1 MSVNKILIKGGHV
14 IDPSKGRNA
23 KADLLVEGNEIAAIG
38 DHLSV
43 EGAEVIDAAGCTV
56 TPGFVD
62 LHVHLREPGF
72 EYKEDIASGTRAAA
86 RGGFTSVVCMPN
98 TSPVIDDETGV
109 RFVLDRAARDGVVR
123 VYPAG
128 AVTKGQKGQEIAE
141 MGLMARAGARMFSD
155 DGLPVISARVMS
167 TALTYS
173 TMFGVPIS
181 THEED
186 PSLAGDGAVN
196 FGRISTLMGLP
207 GMPEEAETIMIAR
220 DLELC
225 RRVGGHLHIGHVSTA
240 RSIELIAAA
249 KADGVSVT
257 CEVTPHH
264 LTLTEDLVKES
275 GYDTNTKMKPPL
287 RTEADRRALIV
298 ALRDGIID
306 VVATDHAPHSFDDK
320 DKEYTFA
327 DNGITGLET
336 AFALLHDRLV
346 LPGDISLDRLIECLT
361 TAPAR
366 IIGIDGGTLCEGA
379 AADIAILNTDQ
390 EWAVNPGKFA
400 SKGRN
405 TPLVGWSLTGKV
417 DTVLVDGRIVLRGGE
432 LTC

>member
-207 GMPEEAETIMIAR
+207 GMPEEAETIFTASVMPAR
-220 DLELC
+220 RSLSTLKA
-225 RRVGGHLHIGHVSTA
+225 RPPWIFPRSKTMGQWFHLKT
-240 RSIELIAAA
+240 
-249 KADGVSVT
+249 
-257 CEVTPHH
+257 
-264 LTLTEDLVKES
+264 
-275 GYDTNTKMKPPL
+275 TK
-287 RTEADRRALIV
+287 V
-298 ALRDGIID
+298 ALLVTDGPKFSSAL
-306 VVATDHAPHSFDDK
+306 VVNH
-320 DKEYTFA
+320 
-327 DNGITGLET
+327 
-336 AFALLHDRLV
+336 LV
-346 LPGDISLDRLIECLT
+346 
-361 TAPAR
+361 
-366 IIGIDGGTLCEGA
+366 
-379 AADIAILNTDQ
+379 
-390 EWAVNPGKFA
+390 
-400 SKGRN
+400 
-405 TPLVGWSLTGKV
+405 
-417 DTVLVDGRIVLRGGE
+417 
-432 LTC
+432 

>member
-1 MSVNKILIKGGHV
+1 MSMNKILIKGGHV
-14 IDPSKGRNA
+14 IDPSNDRDGI
-23 KADLLVEGNEIAAIG
+23 ADLLVEGNRVAAIG
-38 DHLSV
+38 DQLTV
-43 EGAEVIDAAGCTV
+43 EGAEIIDAKGCTV

-62 LHVHLREPGF
+62 LHVHLREPGL

-86 RGGFTSVVCMPN
+86 RGGFTSIVCMPN

-128 AVTKGQKGQEIAE
+128 AVTKGQKGEELAE
-141 MGLMARAGARMFSD
+141 LGLMYEAGARMFSD

-173 TMFGVPIS
+173 KMFGVPIS
-181 THEED
+181 THQED
-186 PSLAGDGAVN
+186 PTLAGDGAVN

-207 GMPEEAETIMIAR
+207 GMPEEAETVMIAR
-220 DLELC
+220 DIELC

-240 RSIELIAAA
+240 RSVQLIERAREEGIN
-249 KADGVSVT
+249 VT

-287 RTEADRRALIV
+287 RTEADRRALIS
-298 ALRDGIID
+298 ALRDGVID

-320 DKEYTFA
+320 DKEYIFA

-346 LPGDISLDRLIECLT
+346 LPGDIPLDRLVEAMT

-366 IIGIDGGTLCEGA
+366 LLGVEAGSLKEGA
-379 AADIAILNTDQ
+379 IADVTILRTDS
-390 EWAVNPGKFA
+390 EWAVNPGDFA
-400 SKGRN
+400 SKGKN

-417 DTVLVDGRIVLRGGE
+417 ETVLVDGNIVLRGGE
-432 LTC
+432 LV